1 MYNHLIHPNRNMVN
15 NHLVLLDLNRNDY
28 VYIDYIDHLQH
39 CICKYN
45 DRHVP
50 YVYPMDHNLF
60 KDRNQLII
68 FVSFK
73 MIRIQTSN
81 SSNRTGW
88 NRTGWNQLAIV
99 GCTNTSISLITCST
113 IFTIVTNSIML
124 TVLKNIMIIQLHI
137 YICIYDIL
145 DIVHLVHRKM
155 NDHYNY
161 MLVHMV
167 VVVDDRLLLK
177 KKQMFM

>member
-45 DRHVP
+45 DHHVP

-60 KDRNQLII
+60 KDTNQLII
-68 FVSFK
+68 VVSFK
-73 MIRIQTSN
+73 MIRIQTLTGT
-81 SSNRTGW
+81 RTG
-88 NRTGWNQLAIV
+88 NGNGNKLTIV
-99 GCTNTSISLITCST
+99 GCTKASISLIACST

-124 TVLKNIMIIQLHI
+124 TVLKNIMIIQL
-137 YICIYDIL
+137 YISISTTYLTSSIW
-145 DIVHLVHRKM
+145 
-155 NDHYNY
+155 
-161 MLVHMV
+161 
-167 VVVDDRLLLK
+167 
-177 KKQMFM
+177 

>member
-1 MYNHLIHPNRNMVN
+1 MVN
-15 NHLVLLDLNRNDY
+15 NHWVLLDLNRNDY

-45 DRHVP
+45 DHHVP

-68 FVSFK
+68 FFSFK

-81 SSNRTGW
+81 NIGW
-88 NRTGWNQLAIV
+88 NRTDWNQLTII
-99 GCTNTSISLITCST
+99 GRTKTSISLITCST

-124 TVLKNIMIIQLHI
+124 TVLNNIMIIQLHI
-137 YICIYDIL
+137 YIYIYIYDIL
-145 DIVHLVHRKM
+145 DIVHLVNRKM

>member
-1 MYNHLIHPNRNMVN
+1 MKYLQLVVANLWMYNHLIHPNRNMVN

-28 VYIDYIDHLQH
+28 VYIDCIDHLQH

-45 DRHVP
+45 DHHVP

-60 KDRNQLII
+60 KDRNQFII

-81 SSNRTGW
+81 RNDW
-88 NRTGWNQLAIV
+88 NKLTIV
-99 GCTNTSISLITCST
+99 GCAKTSISLITCST

-124 TVLKNIMIIQLHI
+124 TVLKNIMII
-137 YICIYDIL
+137 
-145 DIVHLVHRKM
+145 
-155 NDHYNY
+155 
-161 MLVHMV
+161 
-167 VVVDDRLLLK
+167 
-177 KKQMFM
+177 

>member
-28 VYIDYIDHLQH
+28 VYTDYIDHLQH

-45 DRHVP
+45 DHHVP

-60 KDRNQLII
+60 KDTNQLII
-68 FVSFK
+68 VVSFK

-81 SSNRTGW
+81 RNGW
-88 NRTGWNQLAIV
+88 NKLTIV
-99 GCTNTSISLITCST
+99 GCTKTSISLITCST

-124 TVLKNIMIIQLHI
+124 TVLKNIMVIQLYTFI
-137 YICIYDIL
+137 STTY
-145 DIVHLVHRKM
+145 
-155 NDHYNY
+155 
-161 MLVHMV
+161 
-167 VVVDDRLLLK
+167 
-177 KKQMFM
+177 